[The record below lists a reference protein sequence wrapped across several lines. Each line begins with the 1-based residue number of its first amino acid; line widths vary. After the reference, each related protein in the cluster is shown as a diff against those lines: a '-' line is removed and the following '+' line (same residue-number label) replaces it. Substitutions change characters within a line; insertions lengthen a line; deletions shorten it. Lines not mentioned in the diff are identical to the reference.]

1 MGLLARIFANKAV
14 RAAIQQIAEIVVL
27 VAANIVVALI
37 TDSRT
42 GQKQI
47 KKNNR
52 KNNVQ
57 LLHTNQANS

>member
-1 MGLLARIFANKAV
+1 MGLLARIFANEAV

-37 TDSRT
+37 TDSRA

>member
-1 MGLLARIFANKAV
+1 MGLLARIFANEAV

>member
-1 MGLLARIFANKAV
+1 MGLLARIFANEAV

-47 KKNNR
+47 KNNNR

-57 LLHTNQANS
+57 LLYTNQANS

>member
-1 MGLLARIFANKAV
+1 MGLLARIFANEAV
-14 RAAIQQIAEIVVL
+14 KAAIQQIAEIVVL

-37 TDSRT
+37 TDSRSN
-42 GQKQI
+42 QKQI
-47 KKNNR
+47 KNNNR

>member
-1 MGLLARIFANKAV
+1 MGLLARIFANEAV

-37 TDSRT
+37 TDSRM

-47 KKNNR
+47 KKNDR